1 MRRDEI
7 PILFRFLKANGVW
20 IELDD
25 DAEEVW
31 GYTLRNFDGPAV
43 KAACLW
49 FLERNHP
56 REVAPATIAA
66 AVRSLIASGRF
77 HEEMCPDHPEET
89 ARACRCCAADVLTG
103 HRPRE
108 LAGRPMHS
116 GPRALVSMS
125 GPVRRPGDLRRVDPA
140 RWDALHAQGAR
151 ERAQALADGEA
162 S

>member
-1 MRRDEI
+1 MRREDI
-7 PILFRFLKANGVW
+7 PGLLRFLKANGVW
-20 IELDD
+20 VELGE
-25 DAEEVW
+25 DAEETWAYV
-31 GYTLRNFDGPAV
+31 LRNFDGRAV
-43 KAACLW
+43 KAGCLW

-56 REVAPATIAA
+56 REVSPATIAA

-108 LAGRPMHS
+108 LAGQSLHT
-116 GPRALVSMS
+116 GPRALVSIS
-125 GPVRRPGDLRRVDPA
+125 GTVERPMDLRQVDPA
-140 RWDALHAQGAR
+140 RWDALYAQGA
-151 ERAQALADGEA
+151 ASSSVAPGEA